1 MGSKYYNGSVDIS
14 RVIIAVGLSA
24 LIFSL
29 SFLLIQEENDRKAK
43 EPPVFKEMIKI
54 DVSFSY
60 LDNNDAF
67 FTRGNNY
74 YKIKDL
80 KCNDY
85 NSKRFITSGKQETH
99 SILIDSTS
107 KVIDYNSVCAIIK

>member
-1 MGSKYYNGSVDIS
+1 MSSKYYNENINFM
-14 RVIIAVGLSA
+14 RVIIAGLSV

-29 SFLLIQEENDRKAK
+29 SFLLIQEEKDKKAK
-43 EPPVFKEMIKI
+43 QPPVFKEMIKI

-60 LDNNDAF
+60 LDNDVAL
-67 FTRGNNY
+67 FTRGDNY

-85 NSKRFITSGKQETH
+85 NSRRFITSGKQETH
-99 SILIDSTS
+99 SILIDSAS
-107 KVIDYNSVCAIIK
+107 KEIDYNSVCAIIK